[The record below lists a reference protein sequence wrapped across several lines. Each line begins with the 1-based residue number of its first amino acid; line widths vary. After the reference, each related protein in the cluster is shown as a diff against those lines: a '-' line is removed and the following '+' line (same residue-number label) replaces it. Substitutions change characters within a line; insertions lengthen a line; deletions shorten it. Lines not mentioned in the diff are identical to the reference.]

1 MKKCNIICN
10 RYGGHGISDLN
21 LEKIVKILDEY
32 NYQTIINFTMGPKDA
47 TRIMKTL
54 EDCDLV
60 LSIGGDGT
68 FSETIAGNIARTKPI
83 LQSHLPNGTTN
94 DIASIYGMNKQLIPN
109 LKAILEGKI
118 MEIDV
123 PTINDIPFIYVCGF
137 GKFLN
142 IPYETPQE
150 LKKNLG
156 RLSYLIYGFKDFFNK
171 LKSYSL
177 KYTVDGKTHKTKAT
191 ICIISNSTSVAGF
204 RNFYKNI
211 DLNDSKFEV
220 AMINSKTRQHLF
232 NTMIELVLGGVDNVK
247 DVIKFS
253 ANKLEIEFDDIL
265 DKKWDIDGEKLG
277 LESKKYSI
285 ESKHKI
291 SLLIPKN

>member
-10 RYGGHGISDLN
+10 RHSGRGISDIE
-21 LEKIVKILDEY
+21 LERIVKVLDEY
-32 NYQTIINFTMGPKDA
+32 NYQAIINFTEGPKDA
-47 TRIMKTL
+47 TRIMKKL

-68 FSETIAGNIARTKPI
+68 FSETITGNISRKKPI

-94 DIASIYGMNKQLIPN
+94 DVASIYGMNKQMIPN
-109 LKAILEGKI
+109 LKAILEGKV

-123 PTINDIPFIYVCGF
+123 PTINNIPFIYVCGF

-142 IPYETPQE
+142 VPYETPQE
-150 LKKNLG
+150 LKRNLG
-156 RLSYLIYGFKDFFNK
+156 HLSYLIYGFKDFFNK
-171 LKSYSL
+171 LKSYNL
-177 KYTVDGKTHKTKAT
+177 KYIVDGITYKAQTT

-211 DLNDSKFEV
+211 DLNDGKFEV
-220 AMINSKTRQHLF
+220 AMINSKTRQKLF
-232 NTMIELVLGGVDNVK
+232 NTMIELVFGGVENVS
-247 DVIKFS
+247 DVTKFS
-253 ANKLEIEFDDIL
+253 ASKVEIEFENIL
-265 DKKWDIDGEKLG
+265 DKKWDVDGEKLD
-277 LESKKYSI
+277 LDSKKYII

-291 SLLIPKN
+291 SLLIPKI